1 MRLRGIR
8 DSKRRL
14 ESLRRHQERTRPPVD
29 DGRLDPRQHSPAIG
43 PEDTLICSCG
53 GARYSPMAY
62 ARHVAGH
69 AMLDSEAGVYVT
81 GRQDPYVLEQERRK
95 RDAVAPSERQH
106 ETGERYRDEQGNEWL
121 GVLDAFQRR
130 AWRCVSGARAGAME
144 LDTRLFAVPPDQ
156 QPRAVG
162 GLDDSGTIFG

>member
-14 ESLRRHQERTRPPVD
+14 ESLRRHQERTRPPAD

-43 PEDTLICSCG
+43 PDDTLICSCG

-81 GRQDPYVLEQERRK
+81 GRQDPYVLEQERRE
-95 RDAVAPSERQH
+95 RDAVAPVEPQSAESP
-106 ETGERYRDEQGNEWL
+106 GAAYVDEHGNAWQP
-121 GVLDAFQRR
+121 FMNQYQQR
-130 AWRCVSGARAGAME
+130 ALRCVSGPRVGE
-144 LDTRLFAVPPDQ
+144 VQLDTRLVAVPPV
-156 QPRAVG
+156 REAAGVG
-162 GLDDSGTIFG
+162 GYVDEPF